1 MSPFF
6 CFMSDTKRKIS
17 AWIPS
22 ALYDDIEKAGY
33 TSPTIAVTKGL
44 ELLVKKQAGDIPE
57 TSRRQLGTE
66 RENLR
71 NEIERLKASLQ
82 GAPNPVELAQLRAR
96 SEELERHNSTLKEEL
111 SKSGQREEDLKQMH
125 NNYFLQIQTLINQK
139 AIEAPGATKHWWRF
153 W

>member
-1 MSPFF
+1 
-6 CFMSDTKRKIS
+6 MSDTKRKIS

>member
-1 MSPFF
+1 
-6 CFMSDTKRKIS
+6 MSDTKRKIS
-17 AWIPS
+17 AWIPA

-125 NNYFLQIQTLINQK
+125 NNYFLQVQTLINQK

>member
-1 MSPFF
+1 
-6 CFMSDTKRKIS
+6 MSDTKRKIS

-125 NNYFLQIQTLINQK
+125 NNYFLQVQTLINQK